1 MTYMNIVYLH
11 NNIDILDYI
20 VNILLE
26 KIIYIIKNN
35 ILNIAKNVIQKQY
48 IIV

>member
-1 MTYMNIVYLH
+1 MNIVYLH

-35 ILNIAKNVIQKQY
+35 ILNIAKNVI
-48 IIV
+48 

>member
-1 MTYMNIVYLH
+1 MNIVYLH

-35 ILNIAKNVIQKQY
+35 ILNIVGNVI
-48 IIV
+48 